1 MGLPW
6 WLRICLQCGR
16 PRFDPWVGKIPWRR
30 KWQPIPVLLP
40 GEFHG
45 GRSLA
50 SYSPWGHKESD
61 MTERLTQVKSV
72 IRFPGGTV
80 VGNLPANAED
90 ARDVSLIR
98 GLGRFLG
105 GGNGNLL
112 QYSCLENSM
121 DRGAWQA
128 IVHGITRVRHSLG
141 TKPPPPPPSKAGL
154 VTPCKAF
161 TPSELHFPHHERGL
175 MRSTPED
182 PCWWFLD
189 AYLILACGLLHC
201 AKHGPHLKCPLLWV
215 QGTPLGG

>member
-1 MGLPW
+1 MPFRVPQPKQELPR
-6 WLRICLQCGR
+6 WLGGKESAFQSRRI
-16 PRFDPWVGKIPWRR
+16 RFDPGLERS
-30 KWQPIPVLLP
+30 P
-40 GEFHG
+40 G
-45 GRSLA
+45 R
-50 SYSPWGHKESD
+50 
-61 MTERLTQVKSV
+61 
-72 IRFPGGTV
+72 
-80 VGNLPANAED
+80 
-90 ARDVSLIR
+90 
-98 GLGRFLG
+98 
-105 GGNGNLL
+105 GNGNSL
-112 QYSCLENSM
+112 QYSCLGNPM
-121 DRGAWQA
+121 DRRTWQA

-215 QGTPLGG
+215 RGTPLGG